1 MLELHQVHARLRLV
15 RQRGQG
21 LRDEFTG
28 DRHLVDFVGGL
39 EFDHPGQFLPSVFLY
54 RMLSRMVRV
63 PLSPEQ
69 VRAGQR
75 LGALIR
81 TARAGRDPE
90 VVARDAGIS
99 PETLRKIEVGR
110 MPSPS
115 FGTVVSLC
123 DALGLPLQNAVEVWR
138 GGGSEKIA
146 I

>member
-1 MLELHQVHARLRLV
+1 ML
-15 RQRGQG
+15 
-21 LRDEFTG
+21 TG
-28 DRHLVDFVGGL
+28 
-39 EFDHPGQFLPSVFLY
+39 
-54 RMLSRMVRV
+54 MVRV

-90 VVARDAGIS
+90 LIARNAGIS

-110 MPSPS
+110 IPSPS
-115 FGTVVSLC
+115 FGTVIGLC
-123 DALGLPLQNAVEVWR
+123 DALGLPLQNAVDAWQATDNQR
-138 GGGSEKIA
+138 IA

>member
-1 MLELHQVHARLRLV
+1 ML
-15 RQRGQG
+15 
-21 LRDEFTG
+21 TG
-28 DRHLVDFVGGL
+28 
-39 EFDHPGQFLPSVFLY
+39 
-54 RMLSRMVRV
+54 MVRV

-69 VRAGQR
+69 VQAGQR

-90 VVARDAGIS
+90 LIARDAGIS

-115 FGTVVSLC
+115 FGTVVGLC
-123 DALGLPLQNAVEVWR
+123 DALGLPLPDVVEAWR
-138 GGGSEKIA
+138 GTANQRMA

>member
-1 MLELHQVHARLRLV
+1 ML
-15 RQRGQG
+15 G
-21 LRDEFTG
+21 
-28 DRHLVDFVGGL
+28 
-39 EFDHPGQFLPSVFLY
+39 
-54 RMLSRMVRV
+54 RMVRV

-75 LGALIR
+75 LGALMR

-90 VVARDAGIS
+90 TIARSAGIS

-115 FGTVVSLC
+115 FGTVIGLC
-123 DALGLPLQNAVEVWR
+123 KALGLPLQKAVDAWH
-138 GGGSEKIA
+138 GANDQQLA